1 MLDESEARIIAVAEM
16 RGLLLGA
23 ARELRK
29 GWYFGLPDLG
39 PHQLLVGFGG
49 VIVNKQTGV
58 PYTLGSMVA
67 PQVVCRLYDLG
78 FQAAGYDITIV
89 RIADRS
95 MVARL
100 LCAIRVT
107 VIEESFEHGTHWK
120 IPRPMTYDEIDAKLA
135 HLPCTFTKVATYFGA
150 EALEEARE
158 RGFFDFTLSNP
169 VTPRLA
175 RS

>member
-1 MLDESEARIIAVAEM
+1 MLDEAEARIIAVAQM
-16 RGLLLGA
+16 RGMLLGA
-23 ARELRK
+23 ARELPK

-39 PHQLLVGFGG
+39 PHRMLVGFGG
-49 VIVNKQTGV
+49 VIVNKQTKV

-67 PQVVCRLYDLG
+67 PEIVFRLYELG
-78 FQAAGYDITIV
+78 FEAGGYDITIV

-100 LCAIRVT
+100 LCAIRVM

-120 IPRPMTYDEIDAKLA
+120 IPRAMTYDEIDAKLA

-150 EALEEARE
+150 EALQEARE

-169 VTPRLA
+169 MMPR
-175 RS
+175 